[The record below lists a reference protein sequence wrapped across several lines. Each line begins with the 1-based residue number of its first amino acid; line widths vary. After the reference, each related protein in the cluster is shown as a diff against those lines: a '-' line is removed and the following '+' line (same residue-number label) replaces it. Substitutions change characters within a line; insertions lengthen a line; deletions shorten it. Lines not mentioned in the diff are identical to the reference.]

1 MNAIEAH
8 GLSKRYRRTFA
19 LQGCSLAIPSGRVVA
34 LVGPNGAG
42 KTTLLHLA
50 VGLTTATDGT
60 ISVLGG
66 LVPGSDDA
74 LARIGF
80 VAQDTPLYRNLSVAD
95 TVRLVANLS
104 RGFDVANAN
113 TRLGTLGI
121 PLKQKV
127 GQLSGGQ
134 QAQVALAV
142 ALARHPELLVL
153 DEPLA
158 RLDPLARYDF
168 MAALMGAVAEEGIS
182 VLFSSHVVAE
192 LERVCDYLVV
202 LAKGHVQVAGDVEQ
216 LLATHRIL
224 TGPTAEVPALAA
236 SLAVV
241 EERRGERQSSLLVRA
256 PAEAA
261 ALPTGWH
268 AESTH
273 LEELVLS
280 YLRSPAA
287 AALPGPASRHGETDD
302 VRASA

>member
-1 MNAIEAH
+1 MNVLEAR
-8 GLSKRYRRTFA
+8 GLSKRYGRTWA
-19 LQGCSLAIPSGRVVA
+19 LHGCSLAIPSGHVIA

-42 KTTLLHLA
+42 KTTLLHVA
-50 VGLTTATDGT
+50 VGLTAPTEGT
-60 ISVLGG
+60 VTVLGG

-74 LARIGF
+74 LGRIGF

-104 RGFDVANAN
+104 KGFDVPNAEA
-113 TRLGTLGI
+113 RLEGLGI
-121 PLKQKV
+121 PLTQKV
-127 GQLSGGQ
+127 GRLSGGQ

-158 RLDPLARYDF
+158 RLDPLARYEF

-202 LAKGHVQVAGDVEQ
+202 LAQGRVQVAGDVED
-216 LLATHRIL
+216 LLATHRVL
-224 TGPTAEVPALAA
+224 TGPTSDIAA
-236 SLAVV
+236 VAATLPVV
-241 EERRGERQSSLLVRA
+241 EERRGERQASLLVRA
-256 PAEAA
+256 AA
-261 ALPTGWH
+261 STPLPPGWH
-268 AESTH
+268 AEATH

-280 YLRSPAA
+280 YLRSPSA
-287 AALPGPASRHGETDD
+287 AALPGPAARGDAD
-302 VRASA
+302 GVRASA